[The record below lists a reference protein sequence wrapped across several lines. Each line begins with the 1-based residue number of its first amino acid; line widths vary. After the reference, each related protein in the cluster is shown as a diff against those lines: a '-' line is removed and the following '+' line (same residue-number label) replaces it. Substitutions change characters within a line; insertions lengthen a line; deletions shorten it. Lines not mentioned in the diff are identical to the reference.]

1 MATLVIRNLSDD
13 LLRRL
18 EIRAARNGR
27 SIEAEARTILEAAV
41 AEPRETSA
49 HSRTCRTSV
58 PASRSTTDSQRG

>member
-13 LLRRL
+13 LLGRL

-41 AEPRETSA
+41 AEPREPSA
-49 HSRTCRTSV
+49 HSRTGPISV
-58 PASRSTTDSQRG
+58 RASRSTTDSQRG